1 MLTPPLLL
9 YSFLDLQIEK
19 LSNVSMTVL
28 VNGTDVISNLT
39 SVDDTVPYDTVRL
52 VRRTQDTITA
62 TFSNNVVVNVTL
74 RVGVLSFVVL
84 IPQDILNAT
93 NITGLFGNG
102 DGNKTN
108 EFVYRNGTMLP
119 DDTSDRILHTF
130 GQSCNT

>member
-1 MLTPPLLL
+1 MLTLPLLL

-19 LSNVSMTVL
+19 LNNVSMTVL

-39 SVDDTVPYDTVRL
+39 SVDNTVQYDTVTL

-62 TFSNNVVVNVTL
+62 TFSNNVVINVTL
-74 RVGVLSFVVL
+74 RVGVLSFVVM

-93 NITGLFGNG
+93 DIRGLFGNSDG
-102 DGNKTN
+102 DKTN

-119 DDTSDRILHTF
+119 DDSSDRILHTF
-130 GQSCNT
+130 GQSCK